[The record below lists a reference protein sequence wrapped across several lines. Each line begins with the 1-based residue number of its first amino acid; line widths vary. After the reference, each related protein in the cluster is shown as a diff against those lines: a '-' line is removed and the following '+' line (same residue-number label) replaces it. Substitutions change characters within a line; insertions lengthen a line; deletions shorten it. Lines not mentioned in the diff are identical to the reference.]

1 MANFVIVHGGFGG
14 GWEWAE
20 VARELR
26 VQGHEVHTPTLTGM
40 GERWHLGPKVGLSVH
55 VKDVMASLEFED
67 LHRVVLCGASYGG
80 MPVTGAA
87 DQSAERIALLIYIDA
102 LVPKDGQSALDLFPA
117 TVGEMIRANADAD
130 GHGWVEVPEA
140 ILPPAGLIPED
151 KRARYVSR
159 LRPQPV
165 ATFTE
170 AVQLTDGIDTIPR
183 AFIRCIV
190 EGPEGAGDPIAPIA
204 ARAMAENWLYREVH
218 APHDPH
224 LFDPGGTA
232 ELLHELAITCG

>member
-1 MANFVIVHGGFGG
+1 MANIVIVHGGFGG

-26 VQGHEVHTPTLTGM
+26 VQGHEVFTPTLTGM
-40 GERWHLGPKVGLSVH
+40 GERWHLGPKVGLTVH
-55 VKDVMASLEFED
+55 VKDVMAVLEFED

-80 MPVTGAA
+80 MPVTAAA
-87 DQSAERIALLIYIDA
+87 DQSAQRIALLIYIDA
-102 LVPKDGQSALDLFPA
+102 LVPRDGQSAFDLIPA
-117 TVGEMIRANADAD
+117 AVGEMIRANADAH
-130 GHGWVEVPEA
+130 GHGWVDVPEA
-140 ILPPAGLIPED
+140 VLPPAGLIPED
-151 KRARYVSR
+151 KRARYVAR
-159 LRPQPV
+159 LRPQPM

-183 AFIRCIV
+183 AFVRCTV
-190 EGPEGAGDPIAPIA
+190 EGSESAGDPIAPIA
-204 ARAMAENWLYREVH
+204 ARARAENWLYREVR

-232 ELLHELAITCG
+232 ELLHELAITFD